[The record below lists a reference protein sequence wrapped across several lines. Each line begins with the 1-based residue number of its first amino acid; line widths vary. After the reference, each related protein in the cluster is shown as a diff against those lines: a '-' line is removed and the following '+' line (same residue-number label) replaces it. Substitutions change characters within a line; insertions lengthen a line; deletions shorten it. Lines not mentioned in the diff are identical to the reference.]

1 MEKDFYK
8 KEEISQIGRETTIQE
23 DTKQIDNSSISAS
36 PHSDK
41 HYPDK
46 HQSDEHQSD
55 EHWAQISNHI
65 RKEIGDTA
73 WRNWIK
79 PLHFAGVESEI
90 IQLET
95 TSRLLRDRVSSHYS
109 DKLRIIAKTLSL
121 PISGFEIEWNEKSL
135 IMDANAAHTSNPPR
149 ITKMQESVRNN
160 PALSPTHGLDPR
172 FTFSNFIVGK
182 PNELAFAA
190 ARRVVESATAA
201 FNPLF
206 LYSGVGL
213 GKTHLMHA
221 IAWEVNARQ
230 PSRKVMYLSAEKFMY
245 RFIQALRHHDTMT
258 FKEQFRSVD
267 VLMIDDVQFISGKES
282 TQEEFFHTFNALVDE
297 GKQVVLSADKSPTD
311 LSGMEER
318 LRSRLGWGM
327 VADIHATTYELRLGI
342 LISKRDSVVV
352 NVPDAVLE
360 FLAHKI
366 TSNIR
371 ELEGAFNRIVAHA
384 SLVGTTITVEMAR
397 ETLADLIRASSRR
410 VTVDDI
416 QKQVSKHFSIRT
428 SDMFSARRAR
438 SIARPRQIA
447 MYLAKNLTTSSYPE
461 IGRKFGGRDH
471 TTIMHAVKKIEE
483 LLIHDSELSDDVELL
498 RSLLSDN

>member
-8 KEEISQIGRETTIQE
+8 KEEI
-23 DTKQIDNSSISAS
+23 NSTDKGNKTLVENLKNSDSNKIE
-36 PHSDK
+36 SDK
-41 HYPDK
+41 PNVVWK
-46 HQSDEHQSD
+46 VLSEQ
-55 EHWAQISNHI
+55 I
-65 RKEIGDTA
+65 RKDIGETA

-79 PLHFAGVESEI
+79 PLEFECLDEEI
-90 IQLET
+90 IYLK
-95 TSRLLRDRVSSHYS
+95 SSSKLVRDRVKSHYS
-109 DKLRIIAKTLSL
+109 DKLRIVAKSLSL
-121 PISGFEIEWNEKSL
+121 PVSDFEINWTESSMLMNLHEAPSSK
-135 IMDANAAHTSNPPR
+135 APR
-149 ITKMQESVRNN
+149 ITEMKETKSNN
-160 PALSPTHGLDPR
+160 NAISSTHGLDPR
-172 FTFSNFIVGK
+172 FTFSNFFVGK

-221 IAWEVNARQ
+221 IAWEINARQ
-230 PSRKVMYLSAEKFMY
+230 PNRKVMYLSAEKFMY
-245 RFIQALRHHDTMT
+245 RFIQALRHQDTMT

-342 LISKRDSVVV
+342 LISKRDSVAVS
-352 NVPDAVLE
+352 VPDTVLE

-366 TSNIR
+366 TGNIR

-384 SLVGTTITVEMAR
+384 SLVGRTITVEMAR
-397 ETLADLIRASSRR
+397 ETLSDLIRASSRR
-410 VTVDDI
+410 VTIDDI

-471 TTIMHAVKKIEE
+471 TTIMHAVKKVEE
-483 LLIHDSELSDDVELL
+483 LLINDSEMCDDVELL